1 MAKGHASDSIMG
13 VDKIKPL
20 LTSSKQEP
28 VQAAIALTADGDGLI
43 LLDKRKKPRAV
54 MAQLK
59 ASAAK
64 AKLQLQPSTLRFGRA
79 EVDTEYDPSMVRFFI
94 NKEAPG
100 NMRAPLVE
108 VVKRSAYQKVEFNI
122 DLALELEPEDGEQTE
137 AAATT
142 EPTPQAPDPAA
153 LVATLA
159 ELVRQMQAV
168 TSSDPTLKVRLLGL
182 ANQANTAIK
191 AGELVGAAASLAQ
204 IREGLDSAVAQ
215 GGATQPSPGDD
226 VLAKLRIAYDK
237 LAPALALAAQASPA
251 IGEAIQERRSAFEA
265 ALAASDAAT
274 ARGHIFELAALS
286 KPGAAVEA
294 AGTIPAGI
302 VEAAKH
308 ALDAAQKRWDRAHAD
323 AQAGAGTLIAELQ
336 SAFPAQAEGFERI
349 LDTYWRDLADA
360 INDAKARDPG
370 AGYDDLLQMA
380 GRLRADLM
388 GDALFDYL
396 EGQGV
401 GVRGAFMSGLD
412 ALESNIRT

>member
-13 VDKIKPL
+13 ADKIKPL

-28 VQAAIALTADGDGLI
+28 VQAAIALTSDGDGLI
-43 LLDKRKKPRAV
+43 LLDKKKKPRAV
-54 MAQLK
+54 MALLK

-79 EVDTEYDPSMVRFFI
+79 EVDTDYDPSMVRFFI

-100 NMRAPLVE
+100 NMRARLVE

-122 DLALELEPEDGEQTE
+122 DLTLELEPEEGEAE

-153 LVATLA
+153 LSAQLS
-159 ELVRQMQAV
+159 ELVRRIPAA
-168 TSSDPTLKVRLLGL
+168 TASDPALKVRLLGL

-191 AGELVGAAASLAQ
+191 AGEFGGAGTFLAQ
-204 IREGLDSAVAQ
+204 LREGLDGAGAQ
-215 GGATQPSPGDD
+215 QGRTQPPPGDD
-226 VLAKLRIAYDK
+226 TLAKLRLAYDK
-237 LAPALALAAQASPA
+237 LAPALALAAQASPV
-251 IGEAIQERRSAFEA
+251 IGDAIQEHRSAFEA
-265 ALAASDAAT
+265 ALATGDAAA
-274 ARGHIFELAALS
+274 AREHVFELAALS

-294 AGTIPAGI
+294 AETIPAGV

-323 AQAGAGTLIAELQ
+323 AQAGASALITELQ

-349 LDTYWRDLADA
+349 LDTYWRSLADA
-360 INDAKARDPG
+360 INDAKSRDPG
-370 AGYDDLLQMA
+370 AGFDDLLQIA
-380 GRLRADLM
+380 ERLRTDLT

-396 EGQGV
+396 EGEGV